1 MAGAE
6 LVVGVPADSN
16 SRSRKR
22 DSEVGGRIT
31 FAGAG
36 GSFGQAIGVTGGE
49 VVAQPEVASAQ
60 VSHNSIRDG
69 LGRSS
74 IFFMLGSDGGQ
85 GFGLLV
91 FGGAGLVDL
100 VLDCLG
106 SVSPLIRFHAIST
119 VTTPRPAGAE
129 HGCRPQRRTQQRN
142 HGPIHGAPPLGLLP
156 MLKK

>member
-6 LVVGVPADSN
+6 LVVGVSTDSN

-69 LGRSS
+69 LGRRTVLL
-74 IFFMLGSDGGQ
+74 MLLSDGGQ

-91 FGGAGLVDL
+91 FGGTGLVNLLNLGSTGAGLL
-100 VLDCLG
+100 PGFRALG
-106 SVSPLIRFHAIST
+106 T
-119 VTTPRPAGAE
+119 VAAPRPAGDE
-129 HGCRPQRRTQQRN
+129 HGR
-142 HGPIHGAPPLGLLP
+142 
-156 MLKK
+156 